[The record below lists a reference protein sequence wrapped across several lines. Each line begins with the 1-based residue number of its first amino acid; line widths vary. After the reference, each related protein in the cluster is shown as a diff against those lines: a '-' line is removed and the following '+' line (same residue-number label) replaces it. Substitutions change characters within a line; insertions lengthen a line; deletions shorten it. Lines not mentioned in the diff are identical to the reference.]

1 MFIYFIYVA
10 GGGALG
16 ASLRFFVQSIS
27 KLYFPN
33 FPVGTL
39 IVNII
44 GSFLIGL
51 LANYFNSKEISE
63 LFYKYFIIIGLLGSF
78 TTFSAFSIE
87 TIELFKEGRILLS
100 LIYIFLSFIL
110 TISAAFLGLSLNKFW
125 FW

>member
-16 ASLRFFVQSIS
+16 ASLRFFVQNIS

-51 LANYFNSKEISE
+51 LANYLNSKEISE

-87 TIELFKEGRILLS
+87 TIELINEGRISLS
-100 LIYIFLSFIL
+100 LIYILLSFVL
-110 TISAAFLGLSLNKFW
+110 TISAAFLGLSLNKF
-125 FW
+125 

>member
-10 GGGALG
+10 GGEALG

-27 KLYFPN
+27 KRYFPN

-51 LANYFNSKEISE
+51 LANYLNSKEISE

-100 LIYIFLSFIL
+100 LMYIFLSFAL
-110 TISAAFLGLSLNKFW
+110 TIFAAFLGLSLNKF
-125 FW
+125 